1 MHTKRIFTALVALTL
16 CAISAVSQTKPV
28 VGVLTSDSPLYSTAT
43 ISDTKATAWLSAG
56 EPLLITSS
64 QDKKVV
70 LDGVPSLW
78 YQVKTS
84 EAATGWIPG
93 SRMAFTSTAFPRQS
107 FRNLDQYSAYIIM
120 AARPGDKLVAT
131 RSFEAVAKGDYG
143 YFVSTYDGEL
153 PVAVIWERNMSA
165 EPDDS
170 MLPKGF
176 PAALKPYVYFV
187 DFAAV
192 ELVGD
197 ASVTAFKTLAT
208 SIPKNFPEDEGF
220 YADWSDDDFPWY
232 TPPSA
237 IYDDYAYED
246 EGYYDDSYYDGEESY
261 GFITLGSVVIL
272 GEHEELNGG
281 SNWADEMAEYVGTK
295 AVVSELPGAD
305 SQGFLVVKVEE
316 NDYVWRV
323 RNLALSG
330 RGEAGSYGYK
340 VGDRVIIGAHRY
352 IDEDNNWAEEMA
364 EYVGMEA
371 TITSLEGTDDSNCY
385 LVHVDVDEGSWVWRV
400 ENLVP
405 ADD

>member
-1 MHTKRIFTALVALTL
+1 MHTKRILTALVALTL
-16 CAISAVSQTKPV
+16 CAIGAVAQTKPV
-28 VGVLTSDSPLYSTAT
+28 VGVLTTDSPLYSTAT

-93 SRMAFTSTAFPRQS
+93 SRMAFTSTAFTRQS
-107 FRNLDQYSAYIIM
+107 FRNLDQYAAYIIM
-120 AARPGDKLVAT
+120 AARPGDRVVAA
-131 RSFEAVAKGDYG
+131 RSFETVAKGDYG

-153 PVAVIWERNMSA
+153 PIAVVWERNMSA
-165 EPDDS
+165 EPDDA

-187 DFAAV
+187 DFAVV

-237 IYDDYAYED
+237 MYDDYAYED
-246 EGYYDDSYYDGEESY
+246 EGYYDDSYYEGEESY
-261 GFITLGSVVIL
+261 GLIKLGSAVIL
-272 GEHEELNGG
+272 GEHEDLNGG
-281 SNWADEMAEYVGTK
+281 SNWADEMAEYVGKK
-295 AVVSELPGAD
+295 AVVSELSGAD
-305 SQGFLVVKVEE
+305 SQGFLVVKVKE
-316 NDYVWRV
+316 NEYVWRV

-330 RGEAGSYGYK
+330 RGEAGSYGYA

-352 IDEDNNWAEEMA
+352 IDENNNWADEMS
-364 EYVGMEA
+364 EFVGMEA

-385 LVHVDVDEGSWVWRV
+385 LVHLDIDEGSWYWRV
-400 ENLVP
+400 ENMVS
-405 ADD
+405 AEE